1 MAREKDPTAR
11 MMPKRGVTKTA
22 QMPKATRENTR
33 NIFPWEATPLKRTI
47 RGPKRKGE
55 SLDRTFYSQEG
66 RVYKPRRGG
75 TRSGPQGTGRGPSGM
90 AAAWEVRTGE
100 KWRPAGR
107 QYTHQT
113 SPRWVQQQKDAARIR
128 SGKSATTA
136 RKKK

>member
-1 MAREKDPTAR
+1 MAREKDPTAK

-75 TRSGPQGTGRGPSGM
+75 EAGRKPSGM
-90 AAAWEVRTGE
+90 AIAWELRTGE
-100 KWRPAGR
+100 KWRPSGR

-128 SGKSATTA
+128 RGKSATTA
-136 RKKK
+136 RKKNNGRT